1 MNYTEAMDYLEE
13 NVNPIG
19 SILGLQTMEE
29 LLRRVGNP
37 EKELKIIHVAGTN
50 GKGSV
55 SSFLASALTA
65 NGYRVG
71 RYLSPSVVDYREK
84 IQVNGS
90 FIPKTKVAEYLSGL
104 FEIANSMKEDGFA
117 HPTTFELET
126 AMAFLYL
133 RDKNCDFC
141 IIEVGLGGKED
152 ATNVIPSPLLCII
165 TSISADHLGM
175 IGNTIEEIA
184 ETKAGI
190 IKDGTRVVIA
200 PQTESVRAVFEKE
213 CGKHSDVKAYFVKRG
228 DIQIIRKSAT
238 AKVSTA
244 KAPNA
249 KNTGASSNLPAGLIQ
264 RFRYKQFKKVE
275 LSMLGEYQP
284 ENASTALEALNVL
297 ASLGVKWKEE
307 KVLSGLK
314 ECKWPARFEILGKKP
329 LVIAD
334 GAHNPDAVRS
344 LMETKDNYFT
354 NCPIIYIMG
363 VLKDKAVE
371 EIVAL
376 SAAKADYIITVTP
389 PNNPRGM
396 KAFDLAQIVRKI
408 NTNVSAAD
416 SVEEALE
423 EANLLQGDG
432 VVLAFGSLSYM
443 GRLREAYAQYVKNNK
458 RKG

>member
-71 RYLSPSVVDYREK
+71 RYISPSVVDYREK

-104 FEIANSMKEDGFA
+104 FETAKEMKEDGFA

-133 RDKNCDFC
+133 RDKKCDFS

-213 CGKHSDVKAYFVKRG
+213 CGKHSDVTAYFVERD
-228 DIQIIRKSAT
+228 DIQIIRK
-238 AKVSTA
+238 
-244 KAPNA
+244 NA
-249 KNTGASSNLPAGLIQ
+249 GTKSSGLPAGLIQ

-284 ENASTALEALNVL
+284 ENAATALEALNVL
-297 ASLGVKWKEE
+297 ATRGVKWKEE
-307 KVLSGLK
+307 RILSGLK

-344 LMETKDNYFT
+344 LMETMDNYFT